1 MCSFAALKISN
12 PEISVNE
19 LSISHRFCVIHNV
32 IRESSTIYIVWIF
45 KKEIIKAILILNE
58 QNTLKLYK
66 LGKNGPCARWLS
78 SMSWQINKSTLNG
91 RMLAVLERNRHF
103 PAENHIKCRWA
114 QAGRKKGAQFCRK
127 LLNGNQSWLQTGKKK
142 IYKTSKC
149 IYESSLVG
157 LTFKPRAITIRALI
171 WHSRISHPPAN
182 AITRRQKCAFWRR
195 IKNKNAFLYI
205 YHCMLSWLLSGTT

>member
-32 IRESSTIYIVWIF
+32 IRENSTIYIVWIF

-58 QNTLKLYK
+58 KNSLELYK

-114 QAGRKKGAQFCRK
+114 QAGRKKVRNFVANCLMATNHDSK
-127 LLNGNQSWLQTGKKK
+127 PAKKK
-142 IYKTSKC
+142 Y
-149 IYESSLVG
+149 
-157 LTFKPRAITIRALI
+157 
-171 WHSRISHPPAN
+171 
-182 AITRRQKCAFWRR
+182 
-195 IKNKNAFLYI
+195 IKLPNAF
-205 YHCMLSWLLSGTT
+205 MRVV

>member
-58 QNTLKLYK
+58 KNSLELYK

-114 QAGRKKGAQFCRK
+114 QAGRKKARNFVANCLMATNHDSK
-127 LLNGNQSWLQTGKKK
+127 PAKKK
-142 IYKTSKC
+142 KYKTSKC

-195 IKNKNAFLYI
+195 IKNRNAFLYI
-205 YHCMLSWLLSGTT
+205 YHWMLSWLLSGTT